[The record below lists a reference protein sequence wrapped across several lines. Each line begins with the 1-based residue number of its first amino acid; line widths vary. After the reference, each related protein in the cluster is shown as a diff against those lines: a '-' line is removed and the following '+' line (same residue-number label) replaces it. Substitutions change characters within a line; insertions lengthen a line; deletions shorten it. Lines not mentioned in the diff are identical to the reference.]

1 MFGKM
6 FWQYVLRD
14 GAILGLVMALSHVF
28 ESWMLMCD
36 WPLNQVSLYISI
48 EMLAAAIFFVWYIYR
63 STKHCSLAME
73 SEQGF
78 PYTAALFYAMMMSL
92 LAGVLAGLSQSIY
105 TSIIGYGAYIDGYI
119 ARLEEMLSL
128 MPMDSTTFDNVIDQ
142 LRATEQPSVFAN
154 VLSSMNTY
162 MFFGAIVGL
171 IVAAIVRRNPQNGN
185 ITK

>member
-1 MFGKM
+1 
-6 FWQYVLRD
+6 
-14 GAILGLVMALSHVF
+14 
-28 ESWMLMCD
+28 
-36 WPLNQVSLYISI
+36 
-48 EMLAAAIFFVWYIYR
+48 
-63 STKHCSLAME
+63 
-73 SEQGF
+73 
-78 PYTAALFYAMMMSL
+78 MMMSL